1 MLELPQENVPNYDGF
16 VSGLVE
22 YLFNELAGRW
32 GASYGDKSIGYKDG
46 TICDTTCR
54 NGSGAVESSASPVDA
69 LLLPRPVMGV
79 INAVRNFFGGETSA
93 ITIAE
98 GRGGHIFRD
107 APGHLP
113 NNQASRDTV
122 LNVAND
128 ARNLLGSDRFGNS
141 WYASNSGQGQ
151 VWVQVRNNEVVNGGV
166 NAVPRTYTPDR
177 GLSGLN
183 RRY

>member
-1 MLELPQENVPNYDGF
+1 
-16 VSGLVE
+16 
-22 YLFNELAGRW
+22 
-32 GASYGDKSIGYKDG
+32 
-46 TICDTTCR
+46 
-54 NGSGAVESSASPVDA
+54 
-69 LLLPRPVMGV
+69 MGV
-79 INAVRNFFGGETSA
+79 INAVRSFFGGESSA

-98 GRGGHIFRD
+98 GRVDHIFRNES
-107 APGHLP
+107 GHLP
-113 NNQASRDTV
+113 NNQASRETV

-151 VWVQVRNNEVVNGGV
+151 VWAQVRNNEVVNGGV
-166 NAVPRTYTPDR
+166 NAVPRTYTPER